1 MSSELDGKD
10 AAEICDGGGSSGYGS
25 AAAGAGYVSGWM
37 YMNQNGKMCGP
48 YIQQQLYEGLS
59 TGFLPEELP
68 VYPILNNRNILL
80 NNPVP
85 LNYFNQFPDHVATG
99 FLYLNLAAAKHDAT
113 TSGIGI
119 GIGIGIH
126 TTNFPLSGDDESC
139 WLFEDEDG
147 TKHGPH
153 SLTEL
158 YSWCHYGY
166 LRNSLMI
173 YHVDNKSKSFTLE
186 SLLNMWRTSRL
197 GASPVPDA
205 NDQGTGSVLNLISE
219 ISEEVCSQLHHAI
232 MKTARKVVLDE
243 IVSCII
249 SESLAIKKIQKNQK
263 IESVIQS
270 TKLLSSYGRTAEKS
284 HEGKDYGA
292 VGDEVEL
299 CNTVDEQCLSGET
312 MRSSS
317 MKSIG
322 SFENF
327 CASYT
332 VVSRMVVDSCLQ
344 VVWNAIFYDPVAEY
358 SSAWRK
364 MKRWS
369 STSYPVEQSIQYK
382 ECSSQINDPPADY
395 LIHEQDSSGSEVDCP
410 PGFGPVRIVM
420 DVQPQSPSD
429 TSFLESSHFS
439 EVGAKISVSSPFE
452 REKSSEGNLLS
463 SGTSCDGVEYI
474 LEYILNDLHSSAKAS
489 LVHYFE
495 RLVDEEVNKVVNVP
509 RKCHIEEVTLSSS
522 DLHNHTSGYDSQKA
536 LHVSE
541 HLLSDERQCTSKFAK
556 VRLHQ
561 SFVHR
566 HEVFM
571 TNLSKGAFQKLPVHL
586 NDAII
591 EVDELWPAPSEENM
605 EQNVPLHFS
614 RGQFQNLPMH
624 LDDSRSIA
632 VIDELRP
639 LQFKEITE
647 HCALSQIWEVQSF
660 KLHGQARKT
669 MFQVALMLSRQR
681 IYDWV
686 MRKLKSLYVDEAI
699 RKAMT
704 MSSSLRRYKSSN
716 KGTADW
722 VNKEPD
728 DGERSSEVSLLIGR
742 CAYSRRRK
750 LGRKKSGSFFESLN
764 MGSIDSLKQMTKRS
778 RRGSTLKS
786 IPQTAQNE
794 SMSFN
799 LEKEDREPDS
809 SKPCANASIIGEKGS
824 SLHICCWASEN
835 AARTI
840 QGDSSCETLN
850 PPISPKD
857 QYNVGRIISAKSL
870 ESNDLEFRAT
880 SSTIKV
886 PKSSKVSKLKR
897 KQLIDDTHHSR
908 SEKVQKLANS
918 ASIQATYKRG
928 DVQKIKRSKSRVVKP
943 CPESDGCARSSMNGW
958 EWRKWALN
966 ASPSERARVRGTR
979 IHSRYINSECSTSH
993 SANVKGLSARTNRV
1007 KLRNLLAAAE
1017 GADLLKATQLK
1028 ARKKRLRFQRSK
1040 IHDWGLVALE
1050 PIEAEDFVIEYV
1062 GELIRPRVSDIR
1074 EREYEKMGIGS
1085 SYLFRLDDGYVVDAT
1100 KRGGIARFINHSCE
1114 PNCYTKVISV
1124 EGQKKI
1130 FIYAK
1135 RHISAGEEL
1144 SYNYKFPLEEKKIPC
1159 NCGSRSYSSLAVL
1172 IGIPVAPIGRQGSW

>member
-1 MSSELDGKD
+1 MSSELD

-25 AAAGAGYVSGWM
+25 AGGGARYVSGWM

-48 YIQQQLYEGLS
+48 YIQQQLYEG
-59 TGFLPEELP
+59 GFIYW
-68 VYPILNNRNILL
+68 VFAGGYPILNNRNILL

-113 TSGIGI
+113 TG

-166 LRNSLMI
+166 LCNSLMI

-186 SLLNMWRTSRL
+186 SLLNTWRTARL

-205 NDQGTGSVLNLISE
+205 NDQG
-219 ISEEVCSQLHHAI
+219 
-232 MKTARKVVLDE
+232 TARKVVLDE

-270 TKLLSSYGRTAEKS
+270 TKPLSSYGRT
-284 HEGKDYGA
+284 GKDYGA
-292 VGDEVEL
+292 VGNEVEL

-327 CASYT
+327 CALYT

-344 VVWNAIFYDPVAEY
+344 VMWNAIFYDPVAEY

-364 MKRWS
+364 MS
-369 STSYPVEQSIQYK
+369 
-382 ECSSQINDPPADY
+382 DGPPLAILLNKAFNTRSALRRLTTHQPTMY
-395 LIHEQDSSGSEVDCP
+395 VLISLLIHEQDSSGSKVDCP

-420 DVQPQSPSD
+420 DIQPQSP
-429 TSFLESSHFS
+429 
-439 EVGAKISVSSPFE
+439 SVSSPFE

-541 HLLSDERQCTSKFAK
+541 HLLSDERQCTSQFAK
-556 VRLHQ
+556 VPLHQ

-586 NDAII
+586 DDAII

-614 RGQFQNLPMH
+614 RGQFQNLSMH
-624 LDDSRSIA
+624 LDDSSSIA

-647 HCALSQIWEVQSF
+647 RRALSQIWEVQSF

-686 MRKLKSLYVDEAI
+686 MRKLKSLYVDDAI

-750 LGRKKSGSFFESLN
+750 L
-764 MGSIDSLKQMTKRS
+764 
-778 RRGSTLKS
+778 TL
-786 IPQTAQNE
+786 
-794 SMSFN
+794 
-799 LEKEDREPDS
+799 
-809 SKPCANASIIGEKGS
+809 
-824 SLHICCWASEN
+824 
-835 AARTI
+835 
-840 QGDSSCETLN
+840 
-850 PPISPKD
+850 
-857 QYNVGRIISAKSL
+857 
-870 ESNDLEFRAT
+870 
-880 SSTIKV
+880 
-886 PKSSKVSKLKR
+886 
-897 KQLIDDTHHSR
+897 
-908 SEKVQKLANS
+908 
-918 ASIQATYKRG
+918 
-928 DVQKIKRSKSRVVKP
+928 
-943 CPESDGCARSSMNGW
+943 
-958 EWRKWALN
+958 
-966 ASPSERARVRGTR
+966 
-979 IHSRYINSECSTSH
+979 
-993 SANVKGLSARTNRV
+993 
-1007 KLRNLLAAAE
+1007 
-1017 GADLLKATQLK
+1017 
-1028 ARKKRLRFQRSK
+1028 
-1040 IHDWGLVALE
+1040 
-1050 PIEAEDFVIEYV
+1050 
-1062 GELIRPRVSDIR
+1062 
-1074 EREYEKMGIGS
+1074 
-1085 SYLFRLDDGYVVDAT
+1085 
-1100 KRGGIARFINHSCE
+1100 
-1114 PNCYTKVISV
+1114 
-1124 EGQKKI
+1124 
-1130 FIYAK
+1130 
-1135 RHISAGEEL
+1135 
-1144 SYNYKFPLEEKKIPC
+1144 
-1159 NCGSRSYSSLAVL
+1159 
-1172 IGIPVAPIGRQGSW
+1172 

>member
-1 MSSELDGKD
+1 MSSELD
-10 AAEICDGGGSSGYGS
+10 AAWICDGGGSSGYGS
-25 AAAGAGYVSGWM
+25 AGGGARYVSGWM
-37 YMNQNGKMCGP
+37 YMNQNGKMRGP
-48 YIQQQLYEGLS
+48 YIQQQLYEG
-59 TGFLPEELP
+59 GFIYWFFAGG
-68 VYPILNNRNILL
+68 YPILNNRNILL

-119 GIGIGIH
+119 AIGIGIH

-158 YSWCHYGY
+158 YSWCQCHYGY

-186 SLLNMWRTSRL
+186 SLLNTWRTARL

-205 NDQGTGSVLNLISE
+205 NDQGIGSVLNLISE

-270 TKLLSSYGRTAEKS
+270 TKPLSSYGRTAEKS

-292 VGDEVEL
+292 VGNEVEL

-344 VVWNAIFYDPVAEY
+344 VMWNAIFYDPVAEY

-395 LIHEQDSSGSEVDCP
+395 LIHEQDSSGSKVDCP

-420 DVQPQSPSD
+420 DIQPQSP
-429 TSFLESSHFS
+429 
-439 EVGAKISVSSPFE
+439 SVSSPFE

-474 LEYILNDLHSSAKAS
+474 LEYIPNDLHSSAKAS

-495 RLVDEEVNKVVNVP
+495 RLVDEEVNKVGNVP

-541 HLLSDERQCTSKFAK
+541 HLLSDERQCTSQFAK
-556 VRLHQ
+556 VPLHQ

-586 NDAII
+586 DDAII

-614 RGQFQNLPMH
+614 RGQFQNVPMH
-624 LDDSRSIA
+624 LDDSSSIA

-647 HCALSQIWEVQSF
+647 RCALSQIWEVQSF

-686 MRKLKSLYVDEAI
+686 MRKLKSLYVDDAI

-742 CAYSRRRK
+742 CAYSWRRK

-764 MGSIDSLKQMTKRS
+764 MGATDSLKQMTKRS
-778 RRGSTLKS
+778 RRGFKS

-824 SLHICCWASEN
+824 SLHICSWASEK

-840 QGDSSCETLN
+840 QVMLY
-850 PPISPKD
+850 
-857 QYNVGRIISAKSL
+857 QHL
-870 ESNDLEFRAT
+870 L
-880 SSTIKV
+880 
-886 PKSSKVSKLKR
+886 SK
-897 KQLIDDTHHSR
+897 
-908 SEKVQKLANS
+908 
-918 ASIQATYKRG
+918 
-928 DVQKIKRSKSRVVKP
+928 
-943 CPESDGCARSSMNGW
+943 
-958 EWRKWALN
+958 
-966 ASPSERARVRGTR
+966 
-979 IHSRYINSECSTSH
+979 
-993 SANVKGLSARTNRV
+993 V

-1040 IHDWGLVALE
+1040 IHDWGLAALE

-1159 NCGSRSYSSLAVL
+1159 NCGSRRYGFGHMAEEN
-1172 IGIPVAPIGRQGSW
+1172 GY